1 MVAEY
6 QNPLNPRIGRAA
18 ARRFGTCRERTMY
31 PIAHLTASELPFWM
45 IALVLGVTL
54 GMALSLAL
62 LRRTER

>member
-1 MVAEY
+1 
-6 QNPLNPRIGRAA
+6 
-18 ARRFGTCRERTMY
+18 MY